1 MNRVKRI
8 IIDNSQGALP
18 YVHDH
23 IKDLRKANRKLTF
36 GMIMFGVALVAL
48 NKVIEELR
56 EEVQELKQAR
66 GE

>member
-1 MNRVKRI
+1 MSNKKLI
-8 IIDNSQGALP
+8 IVDNSQGAYP
-18 YVHDH
+18 YIHDH
-23 IKDLRKANRKLTF
+23 IKALRKANRKLTF

-48 NKVIEELR
+48 NKVIEELK